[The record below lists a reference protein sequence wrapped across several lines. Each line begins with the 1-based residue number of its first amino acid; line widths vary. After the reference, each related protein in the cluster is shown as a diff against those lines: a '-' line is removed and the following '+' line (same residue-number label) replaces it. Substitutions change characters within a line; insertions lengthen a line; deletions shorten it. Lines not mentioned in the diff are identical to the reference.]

1 MLMKKYLL
9 ENSSKKIIEGIL
21 KSGTSLIISFII
33 ISISLNSNSTSE
45 IGHYISITMFLFGN
59 IIKWISCLFILKF
72 ICSFIQK
79 ILNFID
85 KI

>member
-1 MLMKKYLL
+1 MFMKKYLL

-21 KSGTSLIISFII
+21 KSGISLIISFII

-45 IGHYISITMFLFGN
+45 IGHYISIAMFLLGN
-59 IIKWISCLFILKF
+59 IAKWISCLFILKF

-79 ILNFID
+79 TLNFID
-85 KI
+85 K